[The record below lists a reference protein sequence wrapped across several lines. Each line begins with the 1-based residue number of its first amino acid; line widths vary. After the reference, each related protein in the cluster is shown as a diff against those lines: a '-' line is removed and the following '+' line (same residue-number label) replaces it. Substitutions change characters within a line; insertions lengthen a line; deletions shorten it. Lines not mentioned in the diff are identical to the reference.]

1 MTGNILDSQSHLF
14 RWLFTFH
21 SASRDSILQ
30 RSVHGQAA
38 FWARGRVPEVHIRA
52 HLMMF
57 TWFMIVMLRVWLC
70 CVIGEGYNLRVL
82 FLIDIPE
89 YFPKDI
95 SSYPEIQSFENLK

>member
-52 HLMMF
+52 QPSNDVHLVHDRYVESL
-57 TWFMIVMLRVWLC
+57 VMLCDWGGV
-70 CVIGEGYNLRVL
+70 
-82 FLIDIPE
+82 
-89 YFPKDI
+89 
-95 SSYPEIQSFENLK
+95 

>member
-30 RSVHGQAA
+30 CSVHGQAA
-38 FWARGRVPEVHIRA
+38 FWAGGRVPEVH
-52 HLMMF
+52 
-57 TWFMIVMLRVWLC
+57 LC

-95 SSYPEIQSFENLK
+95 SSYPEIQSFESLK